1 MTTRCSTSIQD
12 LMVRIV
18 DPTLE
23 CGICFQVQHPY
34 KLSPIVVVTQN
45 LGKVPKS
52 NSEGSK

>member
-12 LMVRIV
+12 LMVKIV

-23 CGICFQVQHPY
+23 CGICFQVQHQY
-34 KLSPIVVVTQN
+34 KLSPVIVPSQN

-52 NSEGSK
+52 MSETSK